1 MKILFEG
8 TKEQI
13 ELLESEFE
21 MLIIEHGDEELPT
34 IRKDYQ
40 TKNLWSIAD
49 VQSKFKCSDE
59 EALVILE
66 KALTMPSVMEQIW
79 FSIEFLSKNN

>member
-8 TKEQI
+8 TEEQI
-13 ELLESEFE
+13 KLLESEFE

-40 TKNLWSIAD
+40 TKNLWSVKD
-49 VQSKFKCSDE
+49 VQSKFNCTDE
-59 EALVILE
+59 AALLILE
-66 KALTMPSVMEQIW
+66 NALTNEATMEQIW
-79 FSIEFLSKNN
+79 YAIESYSEVN